1 MEEYTNQNQE
11 PDSSQVPQNQPQENP
26 PQENPPQ
33 NLQEPPKSQPNQGR
47 APQGQPPFQQHL
59 YQNQQP
65 YPPQYHPY
73 PPQYQPYPPK
83 QSNGLALAS
92 MIVSIFALI
101 TCCIPFLQFPLAVT
115 AIVLVIL
122 SKKGRPLHGFAI
134 AGLVMGIISILMS
147 IFMTFYWGIV
157 ISTMN
162 DPEFMSMYNEI
173 LEMYQ

>member
-47 APQGQPPFQQHL
+47 APQGQPPFQQYL

-122 SKKGRPLHGFAI
+122 SKKRKTPSRICYCRIGHGNHFH
-134 AGLVMGIISILMS
+134 
-147 IFMTFYWGIV
+147 F
-157 ISTMN
+157 
-162 DPEFMSMYNEI
+162 NEHFHDV
-173 LEMYQ
+173 LLGNCD